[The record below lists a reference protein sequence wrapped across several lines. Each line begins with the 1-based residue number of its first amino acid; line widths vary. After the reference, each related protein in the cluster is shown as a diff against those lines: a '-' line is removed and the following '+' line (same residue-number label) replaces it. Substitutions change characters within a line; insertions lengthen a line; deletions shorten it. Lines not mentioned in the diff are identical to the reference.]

1 MIWYDPN
8 TTQYTSMAYTVQ
20 NVLLGSQCH
29 DDIIRKS
36 TDFVCE
42 NDNKWYNLYL
52 KFLGPGS
59 LELETLRLISKK

>member
-1 MIWYDPN
+1 MIWYDQN

-36 TDFVCE
+36 IDFVCE
-42 NDNKWYNLYL
+42 NDNNDIYDLYL
-52 KFLGPGS
+52 KLLGPHWN
-59 LELETLRLISKK
+59 KKP

>member
-1 MIWYDPN
+1 M
-8 TTQYTSMAYTVQ
+8 TQNTSMAYTVQ

-42 NDNKWYNLYL
+42 NDNNDIYDLYL
-52 KFLGPGS
+52 KLLGPHWN
-59 LELETLRLISKK
+59 KKP